1 MTLPHG
7 GGKNP
12 LPKKGEGQREGSQ
25 KPESQ
30 IEGFRLFTSLPVTC
44 HVSRVTFFPHVSRKS
59 FTLHFPMENFAIL
72 APVILSFFILV
83 VPPGAR
89 YIYTLAVTAC
99 IILLTS
105 VPASVALL
113 HPAGVPQTFIAGS
126 FLGTI
131 VFTLDSLSAFFIL
144 ITNFT
149 VLTGL
154 LYSNGYLRSYR
165 TTKTH
170 AQFALHYFS
179 YVWLHLSMLCVLM
192 LRDGTAFLI
201 AWELMAV
208 SSFMLI
214 LFEAE
219 KRTTLKT
226 AVNYLI
232 QMHVGLVLLIIGFL
246 LAEAATGQFGFE
258 GLQLYF
264 ASHANAPLFFLF
276 FAGFAV
282 KAGFVPFHTWLP
294 EAHPAAPSHV
304 SGVMSGVMIKMGI
317 FGIVRLL
324 TFIQSDAYT
333 IGIIMM
339 IIASL
344 TGLYGIMMSIVQT
357 DLKKLLAYSTIEN
370 VGIIGMGLGL
380 GTLGMGAHNPALM
393 ILGFGGGLF
402 HVLNHSLFKSLL
414 FYAAGSVYQAT
425 HSRNI
430 EQLGGL
436 IHKMPRTA
444 ALFLFGSMA
453 ICALPPLNGFIS
465 EILIYYGLF
474 AGMQSGLVF
483 QTMSMMMTIMALA
496 LIGGFA
502 LFGFSKAFGLTFLGS
517 QRSAIHVGENA
528 ITPGMLFPKL
538 LIAAMILLIGLV
550 PMLFLAPLM
559 GMIGVQ
565 FQVDP
570 APVVVPLIHAL
581 SKISLMG
588 VILILVAAAIF
599 LVRNRVLKPEKI
611 AYGPTWGCGYTA
623 GTARQQY
630 TATSYA
636 ANFAELAN
644 PVITK
649 KVDYIEIHEDDIFPG
664 RRSYALRPL
673 DVFRTALGRITDY
686 SMLALKKIARLQTG
700 NIQHYILYAF
710 VFMLIIFVLL
720 YLNLL

>member
-1 MTLPHG
+1 
-7 GGKNP
+7 
-12 LPKKGEGQREGSQ
+12 
-25 KPESQ
+25 
-30 IEGFRLFTSLPVTC
+30 
-44 HVSRVTFFPHVSRKS
+44 
-59 FTLHFPMENFAIL
+59 MENIAIL

-83 VPPGAR
+83 VPSRMR
-89 YIYTLAVTAC
+89 YIFTLGLTVC

-105 VPASVALL
+105 VPACMALF
-113 HPAGVPQTFIAGS
+113 HPAGAPQLFIAGG

-131 VFTLDSLSAFFIL
+131 AFTMDSLSAYFIL
-144 ITNFT
+144 VTNFT

-154 LYSNGYLRSYR
+154 LYSNGYLNSYR
-165 TTKTH
+165 LTKTP

-179 YVWLHLSMLCVLM
+179 YCWLHLSMLCVLM

-219 KRTTLKT
+219 KRPTLKT

-232 QMHVGLVLLIIGFL
+232 QMHVGLVLLIIAFL
-246 LAEAATGQFGFE
+246 MVEADTGEFGFD
-258 GLQLYF
+258 GLQVFFTRY
-264 ASHANAPLFFLF
+264 ANAPIFFLF

-282 KAGFVPFHTWLP
+282 KAGFIPFHTWLP

-317 FGIVRLL
+317 YGIVRVL
-324 TFIQSDAYT
+324 TVVQSDAYL
-333 IGIIMM
+333 IGIILMV
-339 IIASL
+339 IATL

-370 VGIIGMGLGL
+370 VGIIGMGIGL
-380 GTLGMGAHNPALM
+380 GTLGIGLHNPLLT

-414 FYAAGSVYQAT
+414 FYCAGSVYQAT
-425 HSRNI
+425 HTRNI

-436 IHKMPRTA
+436 IHRMPRTA
-444 ALFLFGSMA
+444 GLFLFGSMA

-465 EILIYYGLF
+465 EILIYYGFF
-474 AGMQSGLVF
+474 AGMPASSVF
-483 QTMSMMMTIMALA
+483 QTMSMMLSVMALA
-496 LIGGFA
+496 LIGGLA

-517 QRSAIHVGENA
+517 PRSEIHVNENA

-538 LIAAMILLIGLV
+538 LIAAIILLIGLT
-550 PMLFLAPLM
+550 PMLFLSPLM
-559 GMIGVQ
+559 AMIGAQ
-565 FQVDP
+565 FHLDP
-570 APVVVPLIHAL
+570 EPLLPPLINAL
-581 SKISLMG
+581 SKMSLMG
-588 VILILVAAAIF
+588 VILIVVVVAI
-599 LVRNRVLKPEKI
+599 LILRRMVLKPSKI
-611 AYGPTWGCGYTA
+611 ASGPTWGCGYTA

-636 ANFAELAN
+636 ANFAELAY
-644 PVITK
+644 PVFAK
-649 KVDYIEIHEDDIFPG
+649 KTEYTEIHEEDIFPG
-664 RRSYALRPL
+664 KRSFAIHPVDIFRALL
-673 DVFRTALGRITDY
+673 NKITGY

-710 VFMLIIFVLL
+710 IFILIIFILL